1 MLKKIHAFLNAN
13 KAPDSA
19 VPDDTVA
26 IACLLC
32 EVANA
37 DHSISGE
44 EAAALENTL
53 CKLLQIDIHKAKELL
68 SIAKETIQSSN
79 SLFQFTSELRALD
92 QQSRIDLIS
101 AMWEIAY
108 ADKHLDPH
116 EEAIIRRVAQL
127 IYVAHGE
134 FIRTKL
140 AVIAPQDKR

>member
-13 KAPDSA
+13 KSQDST

-37 DHSISGE
+37 DHSISEE
-44 EAAALENTL
+44 EATALQNTL
-53 CKLLQIDIHKAKELL
+53 CKLLQIDNDKAKELL
-68 SIAKETIQSSN
+68 SIAKETIRTSN

-108 ADKHLDPH
+108 ADNHLDPH

-127 IYVAHGE
+127 IYVAHSE

-140 AVIAPQDKR
+140 AVIAP

>member
-13 KAPDSA
+13 KTQDST

-37 DHSISGE
+37 DHSISGA
-44 EAAALENTL
+44 EATALENTL
-53 CKLLQIDIHKAKELL
+53 CKLLQIDNHKAKELL
-68 SIAKETIQSSN
+68 SVAKEAIKSSN
-79 SLFQFTSELRALD
+79 SLFQFTTELRALD
-92 QQSRIDLIS
+92 QQSRIELIS
-101 AMWEIAY
+101 AMWEVAY

-127 IYVAHGE
+127 IYVGHSE

-140 AVIAPQDKR
+140 AIIKP